1 MDQRGV
7 ILIVDGDPA
16 GRKSLASLLFPSE
29 YRLVFA
35 ASGHDAI
42 RKAVGSEPLL
52 ILLNP
57 SIPAP
62 DGFDLCRMIRGNAV
76 LGEIPILLVTAV
88 DDDHARRRGLEAGAD
103 GFIHWP
109 YDRSETRSRIRTIIR
124 LNRFRKSQDDVDLLH
139 RAEEEVSR
147 HRQQLETLSRRLLQ
161 AQEEERRAIA
171 RELHDE
177 VGQILT
183 VLKINLVLT
192 QREVRDQVGPRL
204 LAESV
209 DLVDRLIG
217 QVRDLWR
224 NLRPSLL
231 DELGLPSALQALVD
245 SAAKRAGLD
254 VEFQTDP
261 RIERLAPDWEITCY
275 RVVQE
280 SLTNVIRHSRARCV
294 RVELA
299 QSEAYF
305 QISVSDDG
313 IGFDVEEVLSGTSAG
328 AHMGVLGMRE
338 RLSLVGG
345 TLSIESRPGHGT
357 QVRVSLPL
365 RGSIESSKARRP
377 RDFSRTRPRQCKS
390 E

>member
-35 ASGHDAI
+35 SSGHDAI

-57 SIPAP
+57 NIPAP
-62 DGFDLCRMIRGNAV
+62 DGFDLCRMIRGNPV
-76 LGEIPILLVTAV
+76 LREIPILLVTAV
-88 DDDHARRRGLEAGAD
+88 DDEDARRRGLEAGAD
-103 GFIHWP
+103 GFIHQP
-109 YDRSETRSRIRTIIR
+109 YDRSETRSRIRTVIR
-124 LNRFRKSQDDVDLLH
+124 LNRFRKYQDDVDLLH
-139 RAEEEVSR
+139 RAEEEVIR

-192 QREVRDQVGPRL
+192 QREVRDSVGPRL

-231 DELGLPSALQALVD
+231 DELGLPAALQALVD

-254 VEFQTDP
+254 VEFQADP

-280 SLTNVIRHSRARCV
+280 SLTNVIRHSRAQCV

-305 QISVSDDG
+305 HMSIVDDG

-328 AHMGVLGMRE
+328 AHMGLLGMRE

-365 RGSIESSKARRP
+365 RGSVESGKARRP
-377 RDFSRTRPRQCKS
+377 RVFPKTKPKAVQ

>member
-7 ILIVDGDPA
+7 ILIVDGDSA

-35 ASGHDAI
+35 VSGHEAI
-42 RKAVGSEPLL
+42 RKAANLEPLL

-57 SIPAP
+57 SISAP
-62 DGFDLCRMIRGNAV
+62 DGFDLCRLVRGNSV
-76 LGEIPILLVTAV
+76 LGETPILLVTAI
-88 DDDHARRRGLEAGAD
+88 DDADAHRRGLDAGAD
-103 GFIHWP
+103 GFIHRP
-109 YDRSETRSRIRTIIR
+109 YDRAEVRSRIRTIIR
-124 LNRFRKSQDDVDLLH
+124 LNRFRKFQDDVDLLH

-177 VGQILT
+177 IGQILT

-192 QREVRDQVGPRL
+192 QREVRDPVGPRL

-224 NLRPSLL
+224 TLRPSLL
-231 DELGLPSALQALVD
+231 DELGLPAALQALVD

-254 VEFQTDP
+254 VELETDP
-261 RIERLAPDWEITCY
+261 QIERLDPEWEITCY

-294 RVELA
+294 RVRLT
-299 QSEAYF
+299 QSEADF
-305 QISVSDDG
+305 QIDITDDG
-313 IGFDVEEVLSGTSAG
+313 IGFDVEDVLAGTSAS
-328 AHMGVLGMRE
+328 AHMGLLGMRE

-357 QVRVSLPL
+357 QIRVSLPL
-365 RGSIESSKARRP
+365 RGSVESSKTRRP
-377 RDFSRTRPRQCKS
+377 RVFSNRKS
-390 E
+390 SRD